1 MLAIAAKSIGS
12 IAAIHITLS
21 GICIANSALYQGKI
35 MTSSKSKTDTQK
47 DTSVSAAMTKRI
59 VQSMYNGHGINP
71 NDLSPGCMFVDPIAI
86 CVGRDETIEC
96 FRALKFMSPKTS
108 KETTLAVKNIDGD
121 LKQQVLMELQS
132 EYFSSLNVTSLL
144 IVNIDRTGN
153 HPVVTKFEEQWN
165 YIVVLNSFPFNL
177 SRRFYGILS
186 CFFTPLVLRD

>member
-1 MLAIAAKSIGS
+1 
-12 IAAIHITLS
+12 
-21 GICIANSALYQGKI
+21 
-35 MTSSKSKTDTQK
+35 
-47 DTSVSAAMTKRI
+47 
-59 VQSMYNGHGINP
+59 
-71 NDLSPGCMFVDPIAI
+71 
-86 CVGRDETIEC
+86 
-96 FRALKFMSPKTS
+96 MSPKTS